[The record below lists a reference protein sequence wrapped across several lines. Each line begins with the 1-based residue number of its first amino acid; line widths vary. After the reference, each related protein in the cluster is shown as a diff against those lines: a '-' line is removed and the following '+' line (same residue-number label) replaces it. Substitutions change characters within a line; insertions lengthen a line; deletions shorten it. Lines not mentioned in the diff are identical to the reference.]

1 MTELKTSQGLS
12 DVSCFVGIV
21 VRVGSDWALNM
32 KSLHIRNIVIVINR
46 DANKK
51 NPPNVF
57 DIKAVWTFC
66 VLVSSINIFTVKSH
80 VNLG

>member
-1 MTELKTSQGLS
+1 
-12 DVSCFVGIV
+12 
-21 VRVGSDWALNM
+21 M

-51 NPPNVF
+51 KPPNVF

-66 VLVSSINIFTVKSH
+66 VLVSSINIFTVKSQ